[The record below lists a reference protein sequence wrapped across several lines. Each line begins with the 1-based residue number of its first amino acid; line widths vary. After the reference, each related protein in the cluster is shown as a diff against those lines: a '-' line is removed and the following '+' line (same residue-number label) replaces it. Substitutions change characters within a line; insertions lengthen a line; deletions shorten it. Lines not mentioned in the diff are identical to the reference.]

1 MLRVRDIRDDGPDRT
16 IFRLSEDEA
25 RPAAP
30 RLERLVAVA
39 SRLLAENSLAGCF
52 RVAGEEEVALEV
64 ASASRHFLHDGIL
77 FAALDA
83 VNDPVKNPTLNL
95 LSGGEPPAGGDPPS

>member
-1 MLRVRDIRDDGPDRT
+1 MLKVRDIRDDGPDRT
-16 IFRLSEDEA
+16 VFRVAEDDTK
-25 RPAAP
+25 PAAP
-30 RLERLVAVA
+30 QLERLVAVA
-39 SRLLAENSLAGCF
+39 SRLLAENGIAGYF
-52 RVAGEEEVALEV
+52 RVMGEEEVALEV

-95 LSGGEPPAGGDPPS
+95 LSGGNPPTGGEPPS

>member
-1 MLRVRDIRDDGPDRT
+1 MTVRTGRSFAWPRTTRNRPRRSSNGSWPSLR
-16 IFRLSEDEA
+16 
-25 RPAAP
+25 
-30 RLERLVAVA
+30 
-39 SRLLAENSLAGCF
+39 AENGLAGYF

-83 VNDPVKNPTLNL
+83 VNDPAKNPTLNL
-95 LSGGEPPAGGDPPS
+95 LSGGDPPTGGEPPS